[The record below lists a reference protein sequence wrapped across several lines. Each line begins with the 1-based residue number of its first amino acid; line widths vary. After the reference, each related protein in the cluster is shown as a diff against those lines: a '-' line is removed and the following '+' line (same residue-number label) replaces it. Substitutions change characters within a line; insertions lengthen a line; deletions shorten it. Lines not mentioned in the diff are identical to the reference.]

1 MITSTNKREPEMKL
15 DQLNHLRNDSRVE
28 FKEEKV
34 KGKKFTIVS
43 HVAADVELW
52 KTPLAK
58 DACGITFN
66 ERGDCVCRPFEKI
79 FSVNETDDTQITKLD
94 FNGAILTKKYDGSMI
109 TPVLVGDN
117 VVFKSKKS
125 FFSEVAKTANRAASN
140 KLKEFC
146 TTLLVQGITPI
157 FEFMHPKHRIVIDYG
172 ARPHFVLIGA
182 RRIDDGTYVDIDGLE
197 LKYDVPCGVV
207 RRLNFNIDTVLHAI
221 EHSTSEAGFVV
232 VLANGER
239 VKFKTKWYENARRAL
254 TRSRIQDAA
263 DCHLDWGFDERVNFL

>member
-1 MITSTNKREPEMKL
+1 MKL
-15 DQLNHLRNDSRVE
+15 AQLNHLRDDSRIE
-28 FKEEKV
+28 FKVETV

-43 HVAADVELW
+43 CTAADGELW
-52 KTPLAK
+52 KKPFSKEAN
-58 DACGITFN
+58 GITFN
-66 ERGDCVCRPFEKI
+66 EKGDCVCRPFEK
-79 FSVNETDDTQITKLD
+79 FFNVNETDDTQITKLD
-94 FNGAILTKKYDGSMI
+94 FSGAIMTKKYDGSMI
-109 TPVLVGDN
+109 TPVLVGDK
-117 VVFKSKKS
+117 VVFKSNES
-125 FFSEVAKTANRAASN
+125 FFSDVAKTANRAASN

-146 TTLLVQGITPI
+146 ATLLVQGITPI
-157 FEFMHPKHRIVIDYG
+157 FEFMHPKHRNVIDYG

-263 DCHLDWGFDERVNFL
+263 DCHLDWGFDEHVNFL